1 MAEGD
6 GVDTA
11 SGGVASRTVFV
22 SYASHD
28 TEIAN
33 VACRELESRG
43 IRCWIAPR
51 DVAPGALYADAI
63 VRAINECK
71 VLLIVLS
78 QSAVAS
84 SHVGREIERAASKHK
99 QVIALRI
106 DTAPLSP
113 ELEYF
118 LSNSQWIDLLALGMP
133 AALSRLTDAVAQ
145 GPKTPSHPSP
155 VGDRVD
161 RAPKSTV
168 AKRVVGAAAALV
180 VLAVGIGLGIHFW
193 GSPHGIAHPAT
204 VGVSPGAAG
213 PDNAQISDKSI
224 AVLPFTDMS
233 EKKDQEYFA
242 DGMVEELLDVLEK
255 IPQLKV
261 IGRTSSFQFKN
272 KSDDLRTIGKALGV
286 AHVVEGSV
294 RRSGDRIRV
303 TAQLIDTRD
312 GTHLW
317 SESFDRAN
325 GDILKLQDQIAA
337 GLARALQI
345 TVAADQVMS
354 RRPVRNSEAYD
365 LYLRGRYAFDRLDES
380 GWKEAAAYF
389 QEALKLD
396 PSFAP
401 AAEHLAETYGTMAA
415 YGYAPPKMFEDAR
428 RAAQLALRLNPGSV
442 FAHAV
447 LGEVHHFYDW
457 DWRAADQEFQQ
468 ALALDPRHTEA
479 LAGAALLASTL
490 GRSQEAVAYMTTSL
504 SLDPLNALQFELLE
518 ILQYEAGHLREA
530 EAAGRR
536 ALEIAPDFTEAG
548 DVLVPILIASGRF
561 QEALTE
567 AQKWKSNSG
576 LALVYYKLGRRADSD
591 AAVARMTQE
600 DQNNFAFGVAG
611 VHAFRGETKQALS
624 WLERAYEQKDSQI
637 ISIKSDPYLVPL
649 AREPRF
655 KALLAKMNLS
665 D

>member
-1 MAEGD
+1 
-6 GVDTA
+6 
-11 SGGVASRTVFV
+11 
-22 SYASHD
+22 
-28 TEIAN
+28 
-33 VACRELESRG
+33 
-43 IRCWIAPR
+43 
-51 DVAPGALYADAI
+51 
-63 VRAINECK
+63 
-71 VLLIVLS
+71 
-78 QSAVAS
+78 
-84 SHVGREIERAASKHK
+84 
-99 QVIALRI
+99 
-106 DTAPLSP
+106 
-113 ELEYF
+113 
-118 LSNSQWIDLLALGMP
+118 
-133 AALSRLTDAVAQ
+133 
-145 GPKTPSHPSP
+145 
-155 VGDRVD
+155 
-161 RAPKSTV
+161 
-168 AKRVVGAAAALV
+168 
-180 VLAVGIGLGIHFW
+180 
-193 GSPHGIAHPAT
+193 
-204 VGVSPGAAG
+204 
-213 PDNAQISDKSI
+213 
-224 AVLPFTDMS
+224 
-233 EKKDQEYFA
+233 
-242 DGMVEELLDVLEK
+242 
-255 IPQLKV
+255 
-261 IGRTSSFQFKN
+261 
-272 KSDDLRTIGKALGV
+272 
-286 AHVVEGSV
+286 
-294 RRSGDRIRV
+294 
-303 TAQLIDTRD
+303 
-312 GTHLW
+312 
-317 SESFDRAN
+317 
-325 GDILKLQDQIAA
+325 
-337 GLARALQI
+337 
-345 TVAADQVMS
+345 MS
-354 RRPVRNSEAYD
+354 RPPVRNSEAYD
-365 LYLRGRYAFDRLDES
+365 LYLRGRYAFDRLDEG

-396 PSFAP
+396 PSLAP

-457 DWRAADQEFQQ
+457 DWRAASQEFQQ

-490 GRSQEAVAYMTTSL
+490 GRPQEAVDYMTTSL

-548 DVLVPILIASGRF
+548 NVLVPILIASGRF

-567 AQKWKSNSG
+567 AQKWKSNGG

-611 VHAFRGETKQALS
+611 VHAFRGETTQALS

>member
-1 MAEGD
+1 MIEEVPNQA
-6 GVDTA
+6 
-11 SGGVASRTVFV
+11 GGTHGVFV
-22 SYASHD
+22 SYASQD
-28 TEIAN
+28 VT
-33 VACRELESRG
+33 VADAIVATLEKIG
-43 IRCWIAPR
+43 LKCWIAPR
-51 DVAPGALYADAI
+51 DVIPGALYADGI
-63 VRAINECK
+63 IRAINDAK
-71 VLLIVLS
+71 VMVLVLS
-78 QSAVAS
+78 ANS
-84 SHVGREIERAASKHK
+84 IASKHVGK
-99 QVIALRI
+99 EVERASSKGRPIITLKVDA
-106 DTAPLSP
+106 APLTTA
-113 ELEYF
+113 LEYF
-118 LSNSQWIDLLALGMP
+118 LSESQWIDVAALGMQ
-133 AALSRLTDAVAQ
+133 AALKKLGEAVGQ
-145 GPKTPSHPSP
+145 GLAAPSDVNPVLGAGLAASGTPGTNRP
-155 VGDRVD
+155 VGVRRV
-161 RAPKSTV
+161 
-168 AKRVVGAAAALV
+168 ALV
-180 VLAVGIGLGIHFW
+180 ASVIVALVAAVTLGYHFW
-193 GSPHGIAHPAT
+193 AT
-204 VGVSPGAAG
+204 KHADTWARAV
-213 PDNAQISDKSI
+213 DKSI
-224 AVLPFTDMS
+224 AVLPFADMS

-255 IPQLKV
+255 VPQLKV

-337 GLARALQI
+337 GLARALQV
-345 TVAADQVMS
+345 TMEADQVMS
-354 RRPVRNSEAYD
+354 RPPVRNSEAYD
-365 LYLRGRYAFDRLDES
+365 LYLRGRYAFDRLDEG

-401 AAEHLAETYGTMAA
+401 AAEHLAETYGTLAA
-415 YGYAPPKMFEDAR
+415 YGYAPPKMFEEAR
-428 RAAQLALRLNPGSV
+428 KAAQLALRLNPGSV

-457 DWRAADQEFQQ
+457 DWRAAGQEFQQ

-490 GRSQEAVAYMTTSL
+490 GRSQESVDYMMTSL

-561 QEALTE
+561 QEALIE
-567 AQKWKSNSG
+567 AQKWKSNGG

-600 DQNNFAFGVAG
+600 DQNNFAFGVAS
-611 VHAFRGETKQALS
+611 VHAFRGETTQALS